1 MGDGRK
7 EQGGDQAEE
16 IKIEWRQLVKFVVE
30 LGPLVVF
37 FTVNS
42 QAGIIVGTGWFM
54 VATAVALTASKLV
67 LGRVPV
73 MPLISGIFILGFGG
87 LTLWLHDP
95 FYIKIKPTIVNLMFS
110 GILFGGLS
118 LGHPLLKHVFGEA
131 FSLTDEGWRILT
143 IRWAVFF
150 LFLAGLNEVVWRNFS
165 EDFWVSFKLWGL
177 MPLTMVFAMS
187 QIGLLQRYEK
197 SKEREQLS

>member
-1 MGDGRK
+1 MGDGREK
-7 EQGGDQAEE
+7 PGGDQAEV
-16 IKIEWRQLVKFVVE
+16 ITIEWRQLVKFVVE

-37 FTVNS
+37 FVVNS
-42 QAGIIVGTGWFM
+42 QAGILVGTGWFM

-67 LGRVPV
+67 LGKVPV
-73 MPLISGIFILGFGG
+73 MPLISGVFILGFGG

-110 GILFGGLS
+110 GILFAGLAF
-118 LGHPLLKHVFGEA
+118 GHSLLKHVFGEA

-143 IRWAVFF
+143 IRWAMFF
-150 LFLAGLNEVVWRNFS
+150 LCLAGLNEVIWRNFS

-197 SKEREQLS
+197 SKDRGQSS